1 MNSPPPDTPLSA
13 TPPSER
19 WLGAG
24 LIAISAAGFATLSIF
39 GKYAFA
45 AGLSLTGFLSLRFGG
60 AALLLAIGLL
70 LTRRAAVFP
79 GLRLTAILLCLGLFG
94 YAVQASLFFLGLQ
107 RIPASL
113 SALLLYAYPFFV
125 ALLNWAV
132 NHRPPQRREW
142 LAMGLATLGVA
153 LTVTGGNGPGGGEPV
168 DRLGVVFTLCSAG
181 WYACYILISDRHVH
195 RAGALVSTTWV
206 ALGAAIS
213 FLVIGMATRT
223 WAFVPTPSSAAIILG
238 LILFSTI
245 LPIST
250 FFAGM
255 ARVGPTTASLLST
268 LEPVF
273 TILLASLLLQERLA
287 PMQLLGGL
295 LVLAGVVWISLPQ
308 RRLHPA
314 HIP

>member
-1 MNSPPPDTPLSA
+1 MTAQTSQSPSRARDTS
-13 TPPSER
+13 R
-19 WLGAG
+19 WLGAS
-24 LIAISAAGFATLSIF
+24 LIAVSAAGFATLSIF

-60 AALLLAIGLL
+60 AALLLAIALL
-70 LTRRAAVFP
+70 LTRRASVFP
-79 GLRLTAILLCLGLFG
+79 GRRLTAILLCLGLFG

-132 NHRPPQRREW
+132 NHRPPLRREW
-142 LAMGLATLGVA
+142 LAMGLATAGVA
-153 LTVTGGNGPGGGEPV
+153 LTVGSGNGPGSGQPV
-168 DRLGVVFTLCSAG
+168 DRLGVLFTLCSAG
-181 WYACYILISDRHVH
+181 WYAGYIVISDRHVH

-213 FLVIGMATRT
+213 FLVIGLATRT
-223 WAFVPTPSSAAIILG
+223 WAFVPTVDSAAIIVG

-273 TILLASLLLQERLA
+273 TILLASLLLQERLTSV
-287 PMQLLGGL
+287 QILGGL

-308 RRLHPA
+308 RTVHPA
-314 HIP
+314 HTP

>member
-1 MNSPPPDTPLSA
+1 MTAPASPSPAGRT
-13 TPPSER
+13 R

-24 LIAISAAGFATLSIF
+24 LIAVSAAGFSSLSIF
-39 GKYAFA
+39 GKLAFS

-60 AALLLAIGLL
+60 AALLLAIGLVL
-70 LTRRAAVFP
+70 ARRRAVFP
-79 GLRLTAILLCLGLFG
+79 GIRLTLILLCLGLFG

-125 ALLNWAV
+125 ALLNWRV
-132 NHRPPQRREW
+132 NHRPPRQREW
-142 LAMGLATLGVA
+142 LAMALAGLGVA
-153 LTVTGGNGPGGGEPV
+153 LTVTSGAGNGAGQPV
-168 DRLGVVFTLCSAG
+168 DRLGVFFTLCSAG
-181 WYACYILISDRHVH
+181 WYAGYIVISDRHVH
-195 RAGALVSTTWV
+195 QAGALVSTTWV
-206 ALGAAIS
+206 TAGAAIS
-213 FLVIGMATRT
+213 FLVIGLATRT
-223 WAFVPTPSSAAIILG
+223 WAFEPTVSSGAIILG

-273 TILLASLLLQERLA
+273 TILLASLLLHERLA
-287 PMQLLGGL
+287 PQQMLGGL
-295 LVLAGVVWISLPQ
+295 LVLAGVVWITLPQ
-308 RRLHPA
+308 PTLRPA
-314 HIP
+314 HTP

>member
-1 MNSPPPDTPLSA
+1 M
-13 TPPSER
+13 PSEKTVFPSRPKDTSR

-24 LIAISAAGFATLSIF
+24 LIAVSAAGFATLSIF
-39 GKYAFA
+39 GKFAFA

-60 AALLLAIGLL
+60 AALLLALGLGIA
-70 LTRRAAVFP
+70 RRGGIFP
-79 GLRLTAILLCLGLFG
+79 GARLTAILLSLGLFG
-94 YAVQASLFFLGLQ
+94 YAVQASLYFLGLE

-113 SALLLYAYPFFV
+113 SAVLLYAYPFFV

-142 LAMGLATLGVA
+142 FAMGLATVGVA
-153 LTVTGGNGPGGGEPV
+153 LTVSGGNGSDGGQPV
-168 DRLGVVFTLCSAG
+168 DRLGVLFTLCSAG
-181 WYACYILISDRHVH
+181 WYACYIVISDRYVH

-213 FLVIGMATRT
+213 FLVIGLATRT
-223 WAFVPTPSSAAIILG
+223 WAFVPTMGSAAIILG

-273 TILLASLLLQERLA
+273 TILLASLLLQERLS
-287 PMQLLGGL
+287 PLQLLGGL
-295 LVLAGVVWISLPQ
+295 LVLAGVVWISLPT
-308 RRLHPA
+308 RSPHPV
-314 HIP
+314 HSP

>member
-1 MNSPPPDTPLSA
+1 MTNSTSIGPPQAQPSA
-13 TPPSER
+13 R
-19 WLGAG
+19 WLGSA

-39 GKYAFA
+39 GKFAFA

-60 AALLLAIGLL
+60 AALLLALGLL
-70 LTRRAAVFP
+70 AFQRSKVFP

-94 YAVQASLFFLGLQ
+94 YAVQASLYFLGLQ
-107 RIPASL
+107 RIPASM

-125 ALLNWAV
+125 ALLNWRV
-132 NHRPPQRREW
+132 NHRPPVRREW
-142 LAMGLATLGVA
+142 LAMGLATVGVA
-153 LTVTGGNGPGGGEPV
+153 LTVTGGGNSEAGQPI
-168 DRLGVVFTLCSAG
+168 DRLGVLFTLCSAG
-181 WYACYILISDRHVH
+181 WYAGYIVISDRHVH

-213 FLVIGMATRT
+213 FLLIGLVTRT
-223 WAFVPTPSSAAIILG
+223 WAFVPTAGNAAIILG

-273 TILLASLLLQERLA
+273 TILLASLLLQERLS
-287 PMQLLGGL
+287 PQQLLGGL

-308 RRLHPA
+308 RNPFAPPA
-314 HIP
+314 P